1 MRTLI
6 IYTSQTGFT
15 KKYADW
21 IAEKAKADILDLKNA
36 QKKNDGF
43 LEEYDSVIYAS
54 WCMAGKV
61 VKADWFLNKTKNLKD
76 KKLAV
81 VAVGASP
88 NDNPDVDVAMNNLLS
103 EEQKQYIKVFYCQGG
118 LDYDKM
124 KFFSRFALKMFVKA
138 LKKSKDEKQRG
149 MGAYID
155 HSYDATDIKYIDP
168 ILDFLGTEK

>member
-1 MRTLI
+1 MKTLI

-15 KKYADW
+15 KKYTDW
-21 IAEKAKADILDLKNA
+21 IAEKAKADVLELKDA
-36 QKKNDGF
+36 QKKNDAF
-43 LEEYDSVIYAS
+43 FKEYDAVIYAS

-61 VKADWFLNKTKNLKD
+61 VKANWFFDKAQNLKD

-88 NDNPDVDVAMNNLLS
+88 NDNPEVDAVMNNLLS
-103 EEQKQYIKVFYCQGG
+103 DEQRQYIKSFYCQGG

-124 KFFSRFALKMFVKA
+124 KFFSRFALKLFVNA
-138 LKKSKDEKQRG
+138 LKKSKDEKQRE
-149 MGAYID
+149 MGSYID
-155 HSYDATDIKYIDP
+155 HSYDSTDIKYIDP

>member
-1 MRTLI
+1 MKKKHLFLAAFLAANI
-6 IYTSQTGFT
+6 LTG
-15 KKYADW
+15 
-21 IAEKAKADILDLKNA
+21 
-36 QKKNDGF
+36 
-43 LEEYDSVIYAS
+43 
-54 WCMAGKV
+54 
-61 VKADWFLNKTKNLKD
+61 
-76 KKLAV
+76 
-81 VAVGASP
+81 
-88 NDNPDVDVAMNNLLS
+88 
-103 EEQKQYIKVFYCQGG
+103 QGG

>member
-1 MRTLI
+1 MKTLI

-15 KKYADW
+15 KKYTDW
-21 IAEKAKADILDLKNA
+21 IAEKAKADVLELKDA
-36 QKKNDGF
+36 QKKNDAF
-43 LEEYDSVIYAS
+43 FKEYDAVIYAS

-61 VKADWFLNKTKNLKD
+61 VKANWFFDKAQNLKD

-88 NDNPDVDVAMNNLLS
+88 NDNPEVDVAMNNLLS
-103 EEQKQYIKVFYCQGG
+103 DEQRQYIKSFYCQGG

-124 KFFSRFALKMFVKA
+124 KFFSRFALKLFVKA
-138 LKKSKDEKQRG
+138 LKKSKDEKQRE
-149 MGAYID
+149 MGTYID

-168 ILDFLGTEK
+168 IIDFLGTEK